1 MSLALFDIS
10 NNLST
15 AICVPCPVVYKNTED
30 ALYLE
35 RGNMSRPPHYDLL
48 RQIQVTQFWYLFY
61 IYLAIQKLKKPI
73 KKQNKTKLNIA
84 DEFPTVKG
92 QPLVC

>member
-1 MSLALFDIS
+1 MSLALFDRS

-48 RQIQVTQFWYLFY
+48 KRNEVTQF
-61 IYLAIQKLKKPI
+61 
-73 KKQNKTKLNIA
+73 
-84 DEFPTVKG
+84 
-92 QPLVC
+92 